1 MSSVVNRTPSM
12 LEWGASSR
20 EAKVAVLAIHGR
32 GQTPESMKE
41 FSTSLSTPNARFF
54 APSAENA
61 SWYPHPFLEPLE
73 KNQPELDRSLALIPQ
88 FLSVI
93 ASAGYSPEKTVLW
106 GFSQGACLL
115 AHYLAMRHFKCG
127 AAILLTGGY
136 IGPNPL
142 PEFRGLPLVDI
153 PILMRT
159 VAEDPWVPQWRV
171 EETAENFSQRGA
183 KVDLKV
189 APGAEHIITKEAFAA
204 ASELINS
211 VAAKRE
217 NSFGAVRSRPRL
229 TGQSMKEDEIMSLE
243 FNHESLG
250 QRVLFGSGKASDN
263 LAQEIKRIGGTRV
276 MVIAAEFEQ
285 SIAEKLTADLE
296 IQLNY
301 SDVVAHVPIETAE
314 KARQAAREHDIDL
327 IVSIGGGSTTGLAKA
342 IALTDGIPIIA
353 VPTTYAG
360 SEATNVWGLTEAARK
375 TTGVDN
381 VVLPR
386 TVIYDA
392 ALTVSLPVE
401 LSIASGLNG
410 MAHCIDSMWAPR
422 ADPINQAIA
431 AEGLRALAAGL
442 PVIKA
447 NGEDLAGREQALYG
461 AYLAAV
467 AFASAGSGLHHKIC
481 HVLGG
486 TYNLPHAQTHAVIL
500 PRVVALN
507 GPFAPEAMR
516 RIGEALGSN
525 DPQIALNNLYS
536 QLEAPRALKD
546 FGYDEQSIQESIELI
561 LPVVPESNPRHITA
575 DLMRELLESAWSGK
589 SALAS
594 ATNLQR

>member
-73 KNQPELDRSLALIPQ
+73 KNQHELDRSLALIPQ
-88 FLSVI
+88 FLSAI

-142 PEFRGLPLVDI
+142 PEFRGLPLADI

-217 NSFGAVRSRPRL
+217 NSFGAA
-229 TGQSMKEDEIMSLE
+229 G
-243 FNHESLG
+243 H
-250 QRVLFGSGKASDN
+250 
-263 LAQEIKRIGGTRV
+263 
-276 MVIAAEFEQ
+276 
-285 SIAEKLTADLE
+285 
-296 IQLNY
+296 
-301 SDVVAHVPIETAE
+301 
-314 KARQAAREHDIDL
+314 
-327 IVSIGGGSTTGLAKA
+327 GLA
-342 IALTDGIPIIA
+342 
-353 VPTTYAG
+353 
-360 SEATNVWGLTEAARK
+360 
-375 TTGVDN
+375 
-381 VVLPR
+381 
-386 TVIYDA
+386 
-392 ALTVSLPVE
+392 
-401 LSIASGLNG
+401 
-410 MAHCIDSMWAPR
+410 
-422 ADPINQAIA
+422 
-431 AEGLRALAAGL
+431 
-442 PVIKA
+442 
-447 NGEDLAGREQALYG
+447 
-461 AYLAAV
+461 
-467 AFASAGSGLHHKIC
+467 
-481 HVLGG
+481 
-486 TYNLPHAQTHAVIL
+486 
-500 PRVVALN
+500 
-507 GPFAPEAMR
+507 
-516 RIGEALGSN
+516 
-525 DPQIALNNLYS
+525 
-536 QLEAPRALKD
+536 
-546 FGYDEQSIQESIELI
+546 
-561 LPVVPESNPRHITA
+561 
-575 DLMRELLESAWSGK
+575 
-589 SALAS
+589 
-594 ATNLQR
+594 